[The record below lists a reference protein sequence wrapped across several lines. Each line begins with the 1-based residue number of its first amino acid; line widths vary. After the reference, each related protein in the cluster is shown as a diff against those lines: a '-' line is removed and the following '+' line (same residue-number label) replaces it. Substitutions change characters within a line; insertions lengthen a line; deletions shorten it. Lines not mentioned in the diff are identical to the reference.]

1 MTNKMQDLGSVLVNE
16 IAIGGEIYQRQRDVN
31 GDNLG
36 TPTWFIAE
44 CTTEKDSWVW
54 VGWEAQTAIEAR
66 YQADFYPAP
75 EPMTDEE
82 HEEAMCEYAASRD
95 YENTFY
101 AQ

>member
-1 MTNKMQDLGSVLVNE
+1 MSNKMQEVGSVVVNLIIIDVE
-16 IAIGGEIYQRQRDVN
+16 VYQRQRDVN
-31 GDNLG
+31 GLNLG
-36 TPTWFIAE
+36 EPTWFIAE

-54 VGWEAQTAIEAR
+54 LGKEAQDAIEAR
-66 YQADFYPAP
+66 YQAEFYPAP

-82 HEEAMCEYAASRD
+82 HEEAMCEDAASRD

>member
-1 MTNKMQDLGSVLVNE
+1 MTNKMQDAGSVVVNLIIIDVE
-16 IAIGGEIYQRQRDVN
+16 VYQRQRDVN
-31 GDNLG
+31 GLNLG
-36 TPTWFIAE
+36 EPTWFIAE

-54 VGWEAQTAIEAR
+54 LGKEAQDAIEAR
-66 YQADFYPAP
+66 YQAEFYPAP

-82 HEEAMCEYAASRD
+82 HEEAMCEDAASRD

>member
-1 MTNKMQDLGSVLVNE
+1 MTNKMQDAGSVVVNLIIIDVE
-16 IAIGGEIYQRQRDVN
+16 VYQRQRDVN
-31 GDNLG
+31 GLNLG
-36 TPTWFIAE
+36 EPTWFIAE

-54 VGWEAQTAIEAR
+54 VGKEAQAALEAR

-82 HEEAMCEYAASRD
+82 HEEAMCEQAASND

>member
-1 MTNKMQDLGSVLVNE
+1 MTNKMQDAGSVVVNLIIIDVE
-16 IAIGGEIYQRQRDVN
+16 VYQRQRDVN
-31 GDNLG
+31 GLNLG
-36 TPTWFIAE
+36 EPTWFIAE

-54 VGWEAQTAIEAR
+54 LGKEAQDAIEAR
-66 YQADFYPAP
+66 YQAEFYPAP

-82 HEEAMCEYAASRD
+82 HEEAMCEQSASND

>member
-1 MTNKMQDLGSVLVNE
+1 MQDAGSVVVNLIIIDE
-16 IAIGGEIYQRQRDVN
+16 EVNQRQRDVN

-82 HEEAMCEYAASRD
+82 HEEAMCEDAASRD

>member
-1 MTNKMQDLGSVLVNE
+1 MTNKMQDAGSVVVNLIIIDVE
-16 IAIGGEIYQRQRDVN
+16 VYQRQRDVN

-36 TPTWFIAE
+36 EPTWFIAE

-54 VGWEAQTAIEAR
+54 VGKECTAALEAR
-66 YQADFYPAP
+66 YQAEFYPAP

-82 HEEAMCEYAASRD
+82 HEEAMCEDAASRD